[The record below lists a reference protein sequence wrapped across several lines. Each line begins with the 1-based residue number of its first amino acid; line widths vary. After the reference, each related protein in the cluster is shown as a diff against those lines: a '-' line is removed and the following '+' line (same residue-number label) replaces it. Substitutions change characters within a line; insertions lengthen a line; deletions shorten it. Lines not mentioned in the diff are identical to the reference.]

1 MREINNFVIFVFN
14 LCIKKIMYGQ
24 DNEAKNVSVIFN
36 AIILLMCT
44 CTLFD
49 LNSVYTS
56 LVLFLL
62 VFA

>member
-1 MREINNFVIFVFN
+1 
-14 LCIKKIMYGQ
+14 MYGQ